1 MVRND
6 IWTWAK
12 LIWCIEETGCSAAE
26 PCLSLC
32 HTWILT
38 LSRLQ
43 VVCKYFKSSIS
54 TFNFW
59 RPEAPSLSVITAQTW
74 VCIVNAW
81 KHNSSRVRVARVQA
95 LLFLD
100 SRVYRQSNSLDFD
113 MHVMCTSE
121 LSSMV
126 TVTPCSFMLYVTL
139 HSPVWPFHSLL
150 TLLSHWCVPG
160 PGFGSILSL

>member
-6 IWTWAK
+6 IWTWVK

-121 LSSMV
+121 LSSYGRRRTMV
-126 TVTPCSFMLYVTL
+126 TTWALS
-139 HSPVWPFHSLL
+139 SPSLPL
-150 TLLSHWCVPG
+150 C
-160 PGFGSILSL
+160 FSIFNIFSWVIFILFF